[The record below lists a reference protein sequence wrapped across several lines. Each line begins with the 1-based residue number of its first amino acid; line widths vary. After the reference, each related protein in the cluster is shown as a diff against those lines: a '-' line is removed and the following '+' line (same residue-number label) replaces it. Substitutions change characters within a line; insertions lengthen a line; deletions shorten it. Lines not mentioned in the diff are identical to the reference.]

1 MLLTTLELK
10 WVPLA
15 DSRQLMVMV
24 LVLAFVVP
32 LEVLAGHQ
40 VMRAEQEPGAR
51 RQR

>member
-1 MLLTTLELK
+1 MLLTALELK
-10 WVPLA
+10 RVPLA

-24 LVLAFVVP
+24 LAFVVP
-32 LEVLAGHQ
+32 LEVLVGHQ